1 MSALPAHRYAFAASP
16 CGGTLVELAGVDVL
30 LRPSGALWIAS
41 ERLLAVAD
49 LHLEKGSAYAARGQL
64 LPPYDTRETL
74 ARLAAEVGRLRPR
87 TVALLG
93 DSFHDGKGEA
103 RLAAADA
110 QALRAIAAV
119 AEVIWIVGNH
129 DREGPHALPG
139 VITSDLTAAGLT
151 LTHEPWSTPRFGEIA
166 GHLHP
171 AAKIKGRVGSVRRRC
186 FVTDGERLVAPA
198 FGAYAGGLSVKD
210 VAFRGLFVRAPL
222 AVALGERQT
231 HAIAW
236 SQLAGD

>member
-1 MSALPAHRYAFAASP
+1 VSALPAHRYAFSASP
-16 CGGTLVELAGVDVL
+16 CGGTLVELAGVEVL

-41 ERLLAVAD
+41 ERMLAVAD
-49 LHLEKGSAYAARGQL
+49 LHLEKGSAYATRGQL

-93 DSFHDGKGEA
+93 DSFHDGGGEA
-103 RLAAADA
+103 RLAPADA

-119 AEVIWIVGNH
+119 ATLTWIVGNH
-129 DREGPHALPG
+129 DREGPKGLPG
-139 VITSDLTAAGLT
+139 EIVSDIDACGLS
-151 LTHEPWSTPRFGEIA
+151 LTHEPHPAPRHGEIA

-186 FVTDGERLVAPA
+186 FITDGERLVAPA
-198 FGAYAGGLSVKD
+198 FGAYAGGLSVRD
-210 VAFRGLFVRAPL
+210 PAFRGLFVRAPL

-236 SQLAGD
+236 SQLAGE

>member
-1 MSALPAHRYAFAASP
+1 MSALPAHRYAIAAAP
-16 CGGTLVELAGVDVL
+16 CGGTLMELAGVEVL
-30 LRPSGALWIAS
+30 LRPSGALWLAS

-74 ARLAAEVGRLRPR
+74 ARLAAEVARLRPR
-87 TVALLG
+87 AVVLLG
-93 DSFHDGKGEA
+93 DSFHDRHGEA
-103 RLAAADA
+103 RLAPPDA
-110 QALRAIAAV
+110 KAVRAIAAV
-119 AEVIWIVGNH
+119 ADLIWITGNH
-129 DREGPHALPG
+129 DRDGPSALSG
-139 VITSDLTAAGLT
+139 EVVSEICASGLT
-151 LTHEPWSTPRFGEIA
+151 LTHEPCASPRLGEIA

-171 AAKIKGRVGSVRRRC
+171 AARIKGRVGSVRRRC
-186 FVTDGERLVAPA
+186 FITDGERLVAPA

-210 VAFRGLFVRAPL
+210 AVFRGLFVRAPL

-236 SQLAGD
+236 SQLVDE